1 MHLASLETSRKGSI
15 YLILIL
21 IYVTTCLYWNLHC
34 GQTAR
39 YIWKIFRQLIE
50 NNIAFHLIPSSHSAT
65 ADWVYSVLGIIDIRM
80 YSCAIM
86 PTHPHMAS
94 LVKEILPKNGS
105 LKLKNI
111 SSADSKQYC
120 LSLDTPQPFSR
131 RSLCIWRCWKHRE
144 KVAYTWFWFWNMAQP
159 VYIET
164 FIAAKRLVIFEK
176 YFVSRW
182 KTILPFIWYPAAI
195 QPRQIGYMAFLELSI
210 LGCILAQSCQHIHI
224 WQEFRQRYIAEK
236 RLVKIEIYFVSRWQ
250 TILPF
255 TCYPAAI

>member
-1 MHLASLETSRKGSI
+1 MKNISSADREQYCLSFDTPQPFSRG
-15 YLILIL
+15 
-21 IYVTTCLYWNLHC
+21 
-34 GQTAR
+34 R
-39 YIWKIFRQLIE
+39 
-50 NNIAFHLIPSSHSAT
+50 
-65 ADWVYSVLGIIDIRM
+65 LGIWRSWNYRYKDVFLRNHASTSP
-80 YSCAIM
+80 YDK
-86 PTHPHMAS
+86 S
-94 LVKEILPKNGS
+94 LVKEILPENGS
-105 LKLKNI
+105 LNFKNI

-195 QPRQIGYMAFLELSI
+195 QPRQIGYMAFLELSN

-224 WQEFRQRYIAEK
+224 WQEFSQRYIAEK